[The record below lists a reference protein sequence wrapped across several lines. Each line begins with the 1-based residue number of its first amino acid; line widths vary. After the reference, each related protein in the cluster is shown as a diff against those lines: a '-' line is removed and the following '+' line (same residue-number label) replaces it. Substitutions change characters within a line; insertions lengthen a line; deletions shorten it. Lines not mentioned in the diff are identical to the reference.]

1 MNTIITKLQSVFL
14 ILICCPLITP
24 VWGIKNDKIVSES
37 EEFIFFRQE
46 GAFSPFKFI
55 ELSIRN
61 DGSGITKF
69 DRGNTDKDELPF
81 NLNKYELEML
91 KTLVHT
97 VDFFEQT
104 DKGNKSAIDLG
115 QSTLRISLEEQKR
128 ELIFDYRPELEPL
141 ISCLSKIIHQGVVLS
156 DLNNKDDVYS
166 ALGAV
171 SNYLAST
178 KVLQPKVLQKPLEK
192 FIVNSNDRQKL
203 LWGSEALSWIMTP
216 EEWMGFLSKELNDPN
231 ETRKALLLEALSSHP
246 FTGNIPPIHR
256 DMLCP
261 LFLANLRFEHQNWSK
276 LSNEKQQAYN
286 EVIRFLGER
295 RYTIAIPILMELYTE
310 QIVGNVEPISWLD
323 NALPQMG
330 EKIIKPLE
338 AFLDNPNPTARGSA
352 ARLLG
357 DILAMNPDFP
367 THKPIPEKEQERILK
382 TLRTTVRSKIQKLAE
397 NDTSSLVRDLAKSSL
412 KQIDEGW
419 RNR

>member
-1 MNTIITKLQSVFL
+1 MNDIITKLKVFFFVFIRCLFVISVL
-14 ILICCPLITP
+14 GAKTNI
-24 VWGIKNDKIVSES
+24 NASES

-46 GAFSPFKFI
+46 GAFSPFIFI
-55 ELSIRN
+55 ELAIRN
-61 DGSGITKF
+61 DGSVITKF
-69 DRGNTDKDELPF
+69 DRGSSDKGELSF
-81 NLNKYELEML
+81 NLNEYELEML

-97 VDFFEQT
+97 VDFFDRM
-104 DKGNKSAIDLG
+104 DKGNKSVIDLG

-128 ELIFDYRPELEPL
+128 ELIFGSRLELEPL
-141 ISCLSKIIHQGVVLS
+141 TSCLRKIIHQGVVLS
-156 DLNNKDDVYS
+156 DLNYKGDVYS

-171 SNYLAST
+171 SNYLASA
-178 KVLQPKVLQKPLEK
+178 KVLQSKILQEPLEK
-192 FIVNSNDRQKL
+192 FVVNSNDRQKL
-203 LWGSEALSWIMTP
+203 LWGIEALSWIMTP
-216 EEWMGFLSKELNDPN
+216 EEWMGFLSKELSDPK

-261 LFLANLRFEHQNWSK
+261 LFLANLRSEYRNWSK
-276 LSNEKQQAYN
+276 FPKEKRQAYSQ
-286 EVIRFLGER
+286 VIKFLGER
-295 RYTIAIPILMELYTE
+295 RYTTAMPFFMELHTE
-310 QIVGNVEPISWLD
+310 QIAGNIRPISWLD

-330 EKIIKPLE
+330 EKVINPLR
-338 AFLDNPNPTARGSA
+338 ALLDSQNPTARGSA

-357 DILAMNPDFP
+357 DILATNPDLS

-382 TLRTTVRSKIQKLAE
+382 TLRTTVRPKIQKLAE
-397 NDTSSLVRDLAKSSL
+397 NDTSSLVRDLAQSSL